1 MPRITAAA
9 PEALVFDS
17 NQFAMCLGYSLA
29 DGLTFSNLNWQDA
42 NGGLY
47 GCASWEAS
55 EAWLGKA
62 QAPLE
67 RPSWDVDEVID
78 MVAAGR
84 AQAALV
90 VSTEAVAAYPAVLTA
105 ISGMQALDA
114 IEAMGLSVLEPNE
127 EGTAE

>member
-17 NQFAMCLGYSLA
+17 NQLAMCMGFSEA

-55 EAWLGKA
+55 EEWLGKA
-62 QAPLE
+62 QEPLE

-78 MVAAGR
+78 MVAAER

-90 VSTEAVAAYPAVLTA
+90 VSTEPLLASPAALTA
-105 ISGMQALDA
+105 IASINGLAA
-114 IEAMGLSVLEPNE
+114 VEAMGLAVLELNE
-127 EGTAE
+127 EGAAE

>member
-9 PEALVFDS
+9 PQALVFDS

-55 EAWLGKA
+55 EEWLGKA
-62 QAPLE
+62 QEPLE

-78 MVAAGR
+78 MVAAER

-114 IEAMGLSVLEPNE
+114 IAAMGLVVKSEPELE
-127 EGTAE
+127 A